1 MICKRFRTETQNGWI
16 VEMVAIHRDN
26 DADPVMIDDVVG
38 SMEELLGTAGAEV
51 ATAPTLE
58 TLTLSGLKDLVDR
71 WEVDTAAQTAA
82 GLRRAI
88 ERHLEEA
95 GQ

>member
-1 MICKRFRTETQNGWI
+1 MICKRFRVETENGWI

-26 DADPVMIDDVVG
+26 NADPVMIEDVVG
-38 SMEELLGTAGAEV
+38 SIEALLGTAGAEV

-71 WEVDTAAQTAA
+71 WKVDTAAQTAA

-95 GQ
+95 DQ